1 MIVHVEA
8 CVNISAV
15 QKKLLKKYGDT
26 VSARFENKSIVVSG
40 MLDSWEAIIDA
51 CRMCVVRQK
60 QPRAVHV
67 VNNISLRG
75 VQFPRMKTP
84 PFFDNA
90 LDGQTPDV
98 LVIGAGISGASIARE
113 LTKWK
118 LNVLLVDKEADV
130 ALHASGRNDGEVHPG
145 VDLRKGSLKQHYV
158 LRGNAMYE
166 RVCNELSVPFKRC
179 GQYVG
184 FFERAAFV
192 PALLYVLHR
201 KYLCGVRDTKLISG
215 KAFHNAEPY
224 ADARIKFA
232 MYNPSAGCVCPYG
245 LTIAYAE
252 NAAAN
257 GARISLQ
264 TAVLGMEVV
273 DGIIMSVV
281 TNRGTVRPKIVI
293 NAAGTFADDVAQM
306 ACDKFFSIHARRGTN
321 SILDKK
327 SGKFINAITSW
338 KALKNTAYTK
348 GGGLLHTVHGNVLVG
363 PDAVETYEKE
373 NFATTQESIDTVF
386 ARQSRISKN
395 VSTSAIITY
404 FTGVRAA
411 TFEEDFII
419 ERGRSTR
426 NIIHCA
432 GIQSPGLTTAPAV
445 ALDIEAMAVAMLREN
460 GNTVEKNSSFNPC
473 RNAIPVLREM
483 SDEERDKKIKENPD
497 YGIIVCRCEEVSKGE
512 IIDALRSPLGVATVD
527 AVKKRVRPGMG
538 RCQGGF
544 CMPLVAQIIS
554 EELHVPLAAVRKC
567 DIDSVITFGSAKE
580 NAASCSAKNGVY
592 DSCVAFDNGT
602 AFDNLALSDDCTA
615 SGGRQNDKATVGG
628 AVL

>member
-1 MIVHVEA
+1 MD
-8 CVNISAV
+8 ISTV
-15 QKKLLKKYGDT
+15 QKRLLKKYNNA
-26 VSARFENKSIVVSG
+26 VSARFENECIVVSG
-40 MLDSWEAIIDA
+40 MLDSWDDIIDA
-51 CRMCVVRQK
+51 CRMCVVPQK
-60 QPRAVHV
+60 QPRTVHV

-84 PFFDNA
+84 PFFDNV
-90 LDGQTPDV
+90 LNGRTPDV

-192 PALLYVLHR
+192 PVLLYVLHR
-201 KYLCGVRDTKLISG
+201 KYVCGVKDTKLISG

-245 LTIAYAE
+245 LAVAYAE
-252 NAAAN
+252 NAVAN
-257 GARISLQ
+257 GARVSLQ
-264 TAVLGMEVV
+264 TAVLGMEVA
-273 DGIIMSVV
+273 DGIITSVV
-281 TNRGTVRPKIVI
+281 TNRGTVYPKIVI
-293 NAAGTFADDVAQM
+293 NAAGAFADDVAEM
-306 ACDKFFSIHARRGTN
+306 AGDKFFSIHPRRGTN

-348 GGGLLHTVHGNVLVG
+348 GGGLLHTVHDNVLVG

-373 NFATTQESIDTVF
+373 NFATTQESIDAVF

-395 VSTSAIITY
+395 ILKSAIITY

-419 ERGRSTR
+419 ERGRRTR

-445 ALDIEAMAVAMLREN
+445 ALDIEAMAVALLREN
-460 GNTVEKNSSFNPC
+460 GNVVEKNESFNP
-473 RNAIPVLREM
+473 RRKSIPVLREM
-483 SDEERDKKIKENPD
+483 SDEERNKKIQENPD

-544 CMPLVAQIIS
+544 CMPLVAKIIS
-554 EELHVPLAAVRKC
+554 EEKNMPLAAVRKSSA
-567 DIDSVITFGSAKE
+567 DSVITFGSTKA
-580 NAASCSAKNGVY
+580 NAASYGEKNGGN
-592 DSCVAFDNGT
+592 DGCVASSDRVSFSDCAVSGT
-602 AFDNLALSDDCTA
+602 
-615 SGGRQNDKATVGG
+615 RQNDEATIG
-628 AVL
+628 